1 MTNPNTRRRPARR
14 ADDLEQR
21 ARLALDQ
28 IDRLEALSWITP
40 TGAATLRELLDPN
53 APAIGVH
60 IAVDGRTDRVPST
73 VSAGRGTASHGEM
86 REVPGQLG
94 IGDLIETPW

>member
-60 IAVDGRTDRVPST
+60 IAVGGRSVPGGHC
-73 VSAGRGTASHGEM
+73 GRHTARSSVYGEM